1 MMKKQEKISLNIPT
15 LLNISR
21 IILTFVV
28 IFMIIIDSRVSYIV
42 VVFVIAAL
50 TDWFDGRIA
59 RRYNLV
65 NDFGKKADMV
75 ADRFLWIGTAAAF
88 IFIYGIR
95 GQLEII
101 HGVQIL
107 LTMIREIISAPS
119 AIVAFFYGRGF
130 PNTRYVAKV
139 TTFLQ
144 GFALPSIILSVY
156 YAPWSYLSLP
166 LSVIIGIT
174 GMISGFYYIS
184 DVQHIEE
191 RKRGR
196 NKA

>member
-95 GQLEII
+95 GQLEI
-101 HGVQIL
+101 
-107 LTMIREIISAPS
+107 
-119 AIVAFFYGRGF
+119 Y
-130 PNTRYVAKV
+130 
-139 TTFLQ
+139 
-144 GFALPSIILSVY
+144 
-156 YAPWSYLSLP
+156 
-166 LSVIIGIT
+166 
-174 GMISGFYYIS
+174 
-184 DVQHIEE
+184 
-191 RKRGR
+191 
-196 NKA
+196 